1 MNDEINDGSLPRKQI
16 HRLMTGR
23 TQKNRQR
30 CHSCFRIHHF
40 RTETA
45 GRKGKTMKL
54 DFLNSIPYVCEC
66 WAGIVRQDP
75 DAVFL
80 TAEVTGE
87 SMTRRQTDDLSA
99 RVYAYLAD
107 KGIGREDFVLIR
119 LPRDVRPFIAMLG
132 VWKAGAAFTV
142 VEEDYAPERIEAIDK
157 DCGCRTV
164 IDDAAWDE
172 ILQTE
177 PRPGFRRAEDHDA
190 CFAIYTSG
198 STGKPKGVMQEY
210 GKIKLNQ
217 ASLEYH
223 PGDLIN
229 ADTCMAQS
237 APLNFIA
244 AVKIFLNALY
254 SGMHLVI
261 LSTETARNPV
271 RLNEQLD
278 RYRVNLAFLSPSI
291 LRVMSNGP
299 AQSLKTLVT
308 GSEAANGVWFEGIRL
323 INNYGMSEAGFHVAQ
338 FEIDRMYDIMPI
350 GKPVFGDIH
359 IQLLNEDGQ
368 EVPDGQAGE
377 ICFDNPFFRGYV
389 NLPEE
394 TSKVM
399 RGGVFHS
406 GDMGKRLPDG
416 NIVVTGRLNTMVKIN
431 GNRVEPGEIEAA
443 MHRIPGIQNAAVRDF
458 EGDRR
463 QVFLCAYY
471 VADEMVDEGMIRT
484 SLKQSLPHYMIPA
497 YFMRLDRIPLNS
509 NGKVDRF
516 ALPKPDINAKARP
529 YTAPETPQ
537 EEAICRAYEKV
548 LHVDRVGAND
558 DFFELGGDS
567 LSTALAAAE
576 LEALRVDYKDIY
588 TWKTPRAI
596 AVRLSEKDQIDLD
609 VLSRAA
615 LKRDQY
621 LTPYQTY
628 FYDAVLYSPG
638 QTSMNNPV
646 SLRFPGEAVDPVR
659 LKEAL
664 ETVFAHYAVFS
675 TVLSLDGEGV
685 PVMRHVPGK
694 IVRPEI
700 REVPEHTVDMLMEL
714 VQPYRMNGELLYRCR
729 ICKTPSHVFLDLDTC
744 HLISDGSAMANFMSE
759 LFEAYRGGKLR
770 QDHYYYYL
778 EDQYR
783 RRKELE
789 QEADAILLMK
799 RFSREDYLCNP
810 KPERISRQTGNGR
823 LMSATSRTLGEL
835 ERGCGALR
843 TSLGK
848 LFVASG
854 LLALSRL
861 SGEPKVTVE
870 WTYHGRDENWKK
882 DLIGMT
888 ISSVPVA
895 VDLAE
900 IRSPQALLREI
911 DEQNEQGMRYADL
924 SLGNNGVTPGDRDRM
939 IVVYESGFDMN
950 AFLPEGT
957 EATYAYDR
965 MNGIFTRAQI
975 ILFSTSDPDS
985 PVPYYLNYDSELY
998 TPALAERFCGL
1009 FNDALAWMISGGKA

>member
-1 MNDEINDGSLPRKQI
+1 
-16 HRLMTGR
+16 
-23 TQKNRQR
+23 
-30 CHSCFRIHHF
+30 
-40 RTETA
+40 
-45 GRKGKTMKL
+45 MKL
-54 DFLNSIPYVCEC
+54 DFLNTVPYVCER
-66 WAGIVRQDP
+66 WAEVERQKP

-80 TAEVTGE
+80 TAEASGE
-87 SMTRRQTDDLSA
+87 SVARRQADDLSA
-99 RVYAYLAD
+99 RVYAYLAG

-119 LPRDVRPFIAMLG
+119 LPRDARPFIAMLG

-142 VEEDYAPERIEAIDK
+142 VEDDYAPERIEAIAK
-157 DCGCRTV
+157 DCGCRAM

-172 ILQTE
+172 ILKTE
-177 PRPGFRRAEDHDA
+177 PLPGFRRADDHDA

-198 STGKPKGVMQEY
+198 STGKPKGVLQEY

-217 ASLEYH
+217 ASLERR

-229 ADTCMAQS
+229 ADTCMAQA

-254 SGMHLVI
+254 SGMRLVI

-271 RLNEQLD
+271 RLNELFS

-291 LRVMSNGP
+291 LRVMSGGP
-299 AQSLKTLVT
+299 APSLKTLVT
-308 GSEAANGVWFEGIRL
+308 GSEAANGVWFEGVRL

-338 FEIDRMYDIMPI
+338 FEMDRMYDITPI
-350 GKPVFGDIH
+350 GKPVFDDIR
-359 IQLLNEDGQ
+359 IRLLDEDGL

-394 TSKVM
+394 TEKAL

-416 NIVVTGRLNTMVKIN
+416 NIVVTGGLNTMVKIN

-443 MHRIPGIQNAAVRDF
+443 MRRIPGIMNAAVRDF

-471 VADEMVDEGMIRT
+471 VAGADVDEGTLRKR
-484 SLKQSLPHYMIPA
+484 LKQSLPHYMIPA
-497 YFMRLDRIPLNS
+497 YFMRLDRIPLNG

-516 ALPKPDINAKARP
+516 ALPKPDINAKART

-548 LHVDRVGAND
+548 LRVDRVGAND

-576 LEALRVDYKDIY
+576 LEEIRVDYKDIY

-596 AVRLSEKDQIDLD
+596 AARLSEKERADLD
-609 VLSRAA
+609 ELNGAA

-628 FYDAVLYSPG
+628 FYDALLYSPG
-638 QTSMNNPV
+638 QTTMNNPV
-646 SLRFPGEAVDPVR
+646 SLRFPREKVDPVR
-659 LKEAL
+659 LKSAL
-664 ETVFAHYAVFS
+664 EKVFANYAVFS
-675 TVLSLDGEGV
+675 TVMSHDGEGV
-685 PVMRHVPGK
+685 PVMRCVPGR

-700 REVPEHTVDMLMEL
+700 REVREHTADMLMEL
-714 VQPYRMNGELLYRCR
+714 VRPYRMTGELLYRCG
-729 ICKTPSHVFLDLDTC
+729 IYTTPAHVYLDLDTC

-759 LFEAYRGGKLR
+759 LFRAYRGEELR
-770 QDHYYYYL
+770 KDYYYYYL
-778 EDQYR
+778 ESQCR
-783 RRKELE
+783 RRRELE
-789 QEADAILLMK
+789 READAVLLMK
-799 RFSREDYLCNP
+799 KFSREEYLCNP
-810 KPERISRQTGNGR
+810 KPERISRRSGNGR
-823 LMSATSRTLGEL
+823 FMSVTSRSSGEI
-835 ERGCGALR
+835 ERECGKLR
-843 TSLGK
+843 TSMGK
-848 LFVASG
+848 LFVAAG
-854 LLALSRL
+854 LIALSGL
-861 SGEPKVTVE
+861 SGESKVTVE

-895 VDLAE
+895 VDMAA
-900 IRSPQALLREI
+900 ISSPRELLREI
-911 DEQNEQGMRYADL
+911 DEQNEQGMRYSDL
-924 SLGNNGVTPGDRDRM
+924 SLGNNGVTPGERDRM

-950 AFLPEGT
+950 AYLPEGT
-957 EATYAYDR
+957 AATYAYDR
-965 MNGIFTRAQI
+965 LDGVFTRAQVI
-975 ILFSTSDPDS
+975 IFSVSDPDAPFS
-985 PVPYYLNYDSELY
+985 FYLNYDSELY
-998 TPALAERFCGL
+998 TQAMAERFCGL
-1009 FNDALAWMISGGKA
+1009 FNDALVWMISGGKQ